1 MEQTLIILKP
11 DCMERRLCGTVL
23 ARFEAAGFD
32 LQACKLAQLTIAQLR
47 EHYAHVADKPFY
59 PEIEAFM
66 SSRPV
71 IIAVLSGDNVIARVR
86 ELLGPTNSKIAPQ
99 GTIRGDFGTEM
110 MRNVCHASDSPEAAA
125 AESRRFFRAEEVF
138 APAAV
143 RV

>member
-11 DCMERRLCGTVL
+11 DAMEKNLCGTVI
-23 ARFEAAGFD
+23 ARFEQAGFVIR
-32 LQACKLAQLTIAQLR
+32 AAKMMSLTPSVLR

-71 IIAVLSGDNVIARVR
+71 IALVLSGENVIARVR
-86 ELLGPTNSKIAPQ
+86 ELLGPTNSKVAPK

-110 MRNVCHASDSPEAAA
+110 MRNVCHASDSPAA
-125 AESRRFFRAEEVF
+125 AEDEIRRFFRADEVF
-138 APAAV
+138 APKAA

>member
-11 DCMERRLCGTVL
+11 DAMENHLCGTVI
-23 ARFEAAGFD
+23 ARFEKAGFEIN
-32 LQACKLAQLTIAQLR
+32 AAKMMRLTPALLR

-71 IIAVLSGDNVIARVR
+71 VVLVLAGENVIARVR
-86 ELLGPTNSKIAPQ
+86 ELLGPTNSKVAPK

-110 MRNVCHASDSPEAAA
+110 MRNVCHASDSPAA
-125 AESRRFFRAEEVF
+125 AEAEVRRFFRADEVF
-138 APAAV
+138 APKAA